1 MATTATIASS
11 PMGDESTLRGVRRS
25 RFSFHLNT
33 RRSRRW
39 LLVQLVSIAVDSA
52 ADGTE
57 PALAARHRRQLSG
70 ARPTMGQLLDNY
82 NDRRFISG
90 RA

>member
-1 MATTATIASS
+1 MATTATIANSQTS
-11 PMGDESTLRGVRRS
+11 DEPALRGVRRS

-39 LLVQLVSIAVDSA
+39 LLVQLVSIAVDGT

-57 PALAARHRRQLSG
+57 PTLAARHRRQLSA

-82 NDRRFISG
+82 SDRRFISG
-90 RA
+90 RI